1 MPLPRHLP
9 RPQPYTCQRCIRNQR
24 VVSRLQRTKKTWA
37 GELGIDARN
46 AQWDEQAMRIRTGAQ
61 KSMLEILEERGF
73 VKDIAGPRE
82 SLDWLLTRKRI
93 GAYVGVDPTA
103 PSLHVGHLLPLM
115 ALYWMYLRGY
125 YTITLLGGGTVQIG
139 DPSGRTTA
147 RARQGEDTQ
156 SMNVELMR
164 TQLDKLWTNVKCLGI
179 KHNHAMDISRKRALL
194 DNADWLEKLN
204 AVKLM
209 RDLGSGM
216 RLGAMLARDSVR
228 MRMENGEGMAIS
240 EFCYPLFQAYDWWSM
255 YGAHGVQLQLG
266 GSDQYGNLCAGM
278 DVVNHMRK
286 IKRYPQEPE
295 DDPLTA
301 TFGLTTPLLT
311 TASGEK
317 FGKSAGNAVW
327 LDKQMLNSFDLY
339 QYFLRI
345 ADADVARYLKLFTF
359 LSLDQIDLTMRQH
372 QKDES
377 KRIAQHVL
385 AREIVE
391 LAHGAADAK
400 KAEVAHREAFSQGT
414 NTFSLGALRNT
425 LSAFAEKGA
434 AASGAVGK
442 QNKREGE
449 LLAYKQAY
457 AAHSTAQSIV
467 NTTSEPP
474 KMNKADVVTL
484 PRSML
489 ETGSFPRILHAA
501 GLVPSRSEGRR
512 LIQKKG
518 AYVVVPNSG
527 SIENPHGL
535 NWTAI
540 PENVGTADPNH
551 YLVDYEALVL
561 RSGKSKI
568 QICRIVTEE
577 QFEAE
582 GLTCPGWDEFKA
594 KRDGTEQQKQE

>member
-9 RPQPYTCQRCIRNQR
+9 RPRPYICQQCIRKQR
-24 VVSRLQRTKKTWA
+24 AVPGLQRTKKTWA
-37 GELGIDARN
+37 GELETDERA
-46 AQWDEQAMRIRTGAQ
+46 AQWEEQAMMVRSGAQ
-61 KSMLEILEERGF
+61 KSMIDILEERGF

-82 SLDWLLTRKRI
+82 ALDWLLTRKRI

-115 ALYWMYLRGY
+115 ALYWMYLHGY
-125 YTITLLGGGTVQIG
+125 YTVTLLGGGTVQIG
-139 DPSGRTTA
+139 DPSGRKTA
-147 RARQGEDTQ
+147 RERQGEDTR
-156 SMNVELMR
+156 SMNVESMHR
-164 TQLDKLWTNVKCLGI
+164 QLNKLWTNVKCLGI
-179 KHNHAMDISRKRALL
+179 KHNHPGEMSRKKALL
-194 DNADWLEKLN
+194 DNAQWLEKLS
-204 AVKLM
+204 AVELM

-216 RLGAMLARDSVR
+216 RLGSMLARDSVR
-228 MRMENGEGMAIS
+228 MRMESGDGMAMS

-255 YGAHGVQLQLG
+255 YRAEGVQLQLG

-278 DVVNHMRK
+278 DAVNHMRK
-286 IKRYPQEPE
+286 IHSFDGRVK
-295 DDPLTA
+295 DDPMSA
-301 TFGLTTPLLT
+301 IFGLTTPLLT

-345 ADADVARYLKLFTF
+345 ADADVSRYLKLFTF
-359 LSLDQIDLTMRQH
+359 FPLYQIDLTMRQH

-377 KRIAQHVL
+377 KRVAQHIL

-400 KAEVAHREAFSQGT
+400 KAETAHREAFSQGT
-414 NTFSLGALRNT
+414 TTFSLGALRNT
-425 LSAFAEKGA
+425 LSIFSEAEA
-434 AASGAVGK
+434 AASGAVEQK
-442 QNKREGE
+442 SEKEQQ

-457 AAHSTAQSIV
+457 ASSSTASSV
-467 NTTSEPP
+467 AGTTGESPRI
-474 KMNKADVVTL
+474 KADEVVTL
-484 PRSML
+484 PLSL
-489 ETGSFPRILHAA
+489 LKAGSFPHVLYAA

-512 LIQKKG
+512 LIQNKG
-518 AYVVVPNSG
+518 AYVVLPNSG
-527 SIENPHGL
+527 SIENPHAL
-535 NWTAI
+535 NWTPI
-540 PENVGTADPNH
+540 PESTSPANPNH

-568 QICRIVTEE
+568 QVCRIVTEE
-577 QFEAE
+577 QFEAD

-594 KRDGTEQQKQE
+594 QRDTMA